1 MFNVRDPDVVRWMN
15 DLLTTK
21 AKQGKKKLGSEKQGY
36 CCLGRQCVVLDPRRG
51 NWAEGDYITPS
62 SLAPEQAELMPDEV
76 SELFADAEG
85 EQMYTANSVFT
96 TANDK
101 FDLKFK
107 EIPLLAA
114 LLAAVLEDPP
124 EFDAV

>member
-1 MFNVRDPDVVRWMN
+1 
-15 DLLTTK
+15 
-21 AKQGKKKLGSEKQGY
+21 
-36 CCLGRQCVVLDPRRG
+36 
-51 NWAEGDYITPS
+51 
-62 SLAPEQAELMPDEV
+62 MPDEV